1 MIELTFN
8 CFFAI
13 QSVLSINRK
22 PPIRDSLV
30 LTNQSSSGILIYFTC
45 DVLTAKESNIRIGIR
60 ISACITFFKI
70 QFYKSYAKYMLFL
83 ITLMTAIYL
92 AVGKEKKTFVAVCS
106 PLPLLLLFF
115 FIFACVERSW
125 KY

>member
-22 PPIRDSLV
+22 PPIRDLLV
-30 LTNQSSSGILIYFTC
+30 LTNQSSPGILIYFTC
-45 DVLTAKESNIRIGIR
+45 DVLTAKESNIRIR

-70 QFYKSYAKYMLFL
+70 QFYKSYAKYTLFL

-92 AVGKEKKTFVAVCS
+92 AVGKGKKTFVAVYS
-106 PLPLLLLFF
+106 PLVLLLLFF
-115 FIFACVERSW
+115 FIFACVELSL